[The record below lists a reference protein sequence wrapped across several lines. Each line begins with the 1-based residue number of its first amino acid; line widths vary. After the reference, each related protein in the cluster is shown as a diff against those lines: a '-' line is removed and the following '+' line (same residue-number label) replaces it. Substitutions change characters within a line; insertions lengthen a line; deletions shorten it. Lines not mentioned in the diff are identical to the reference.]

1 MKKMLPV
8 FVVLLILGGGGSFF
22 AGMKYANSKR
32 ASTFT
37 ANRAAGMSNFR
48 SGAGLA
54 GGTRT
59 PGSGG
64 NARGGFT
71 GGEIISKDDT
81 SLTIKLRDGGSQIIF
96 FSSSTQVMKSA
107 VGSKEDLVVGKTIT
121 VTGSANPDGSLTA
134 RSLQLV
140 SSSTPR

>member
-1 MKKMLPV
+1 MKKIVPV
-8 FVVLLILGGGGSFF
+8 VVLLILVGGGSFYG
-22 AGMKYANSKR
+22 GMKYADSKR
-32 ASTFT
+32 VGTFA
-37 ANRAAGMSNFR
+37 ANRAAGVNFPN
-48 SGAGLA
+48 GA
-54 GGTRT
+54 GGTRM
-59 PGSGG
+59 PGAGG
-64 NARGGFT
+64 NAAGGFT
-71 GGEIISKDDT
+71 GGEIISKDDS

-107 VGSKEDLVVGKTIT
+107 VGSKEDLVIGKNIT